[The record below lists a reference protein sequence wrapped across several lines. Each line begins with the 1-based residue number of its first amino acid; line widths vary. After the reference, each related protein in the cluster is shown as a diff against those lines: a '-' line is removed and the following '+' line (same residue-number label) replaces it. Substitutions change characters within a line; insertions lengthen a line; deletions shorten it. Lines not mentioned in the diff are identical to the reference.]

1 LNFGN
6 RRKGNEVRLLARTTD
21 VQPLAQPDVQQPASP
36 SIGRR
41 LARTFGLPPTT
52 EVWIRVVGML
62 AALLGVYYWTAAATE
77 LTPFF
82 RASVL
87 CRLTVPLF
95 FLIFVAAGWARWPL
109 ILFGVID
116 ALGAAWTW
124 RALGRYASAA

>member
-1 LNFGN
+1 MSHAARSIKVFAVYLG
-6 RRKGNEVRLLARTTD
+6 LLA
-21 VQPLAQPDVQQPASP
+21 VSLLLMPNVLLQ
-36 SIGRR
+36 
-41 LARTFGLPPTT
+41 TFGLPPTT

-124 RALGRYASAA
+124 RALGRNASAA